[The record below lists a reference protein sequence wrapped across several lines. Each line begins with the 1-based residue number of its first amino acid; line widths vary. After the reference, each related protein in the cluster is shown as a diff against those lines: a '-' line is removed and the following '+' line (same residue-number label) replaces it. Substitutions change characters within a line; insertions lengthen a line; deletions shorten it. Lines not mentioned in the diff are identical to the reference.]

1 MMERRPNQV
10 YANEATQ
17 TAISGGATRICVTS
31 PCGGGKTLMMV
42 DQLEAALEQNK
53 LASLHTLRRMLFDQ
67 TAKVLESQGINFGKR
82 ASGHET
88 ALLRDIQLAMTQ
100 TELSKVYRNGD
111 RELHKAD
118 IALWDEA
125 HIQKS
130 PATEQIMA
138 DYIAAGGVNVGY
150 TATPLDIG
158 NLYDELIVAGT
169 PSELRKTGALVPV
182 IMYGPDEPDLTHIK
196 NYTVGDDLTEA
207 QNVKVMIRPGVY
219 GRVIDHYRRLNP
231 EQLPAVGFAPGVKYS
246 IGFAE
251 KFTEA
256 GIRAAHVDGNDVW
269 LDGEF
274 HPSSPETR
282 EMVMEMSR
290 TGEIKILWNRYVLRV
305 GVDAPWL
312 QHGIL
317 ACVFGS
323 LTSYLQTAGRL
334 ARSCEGKP
342 HACVARGTPVL
353 TNRGLVPIQDVTT
366 DDLVWDG
373 ISFNSHCG
381 PTCNGTKEVI
391 EWNGLT
397 ATPDHKVHTNHGWTT
412 LKTAATR
419 GWRLTQTGVCGKPV
433 RVLDDSDPY
442 DSRRWAEAGSECSLQ
457 QVREKVVCKVSSD
470 GTESPSRMQTLHEP
484 LWATLPG
491 MDLPSSAEAVATLQ
505 RPQDNL
511 LRALRWPWDR
521 VSFLDRL
528 RRNVLDCC
536 HTGNTDE
543 SEADPGQ
550 DRQQRTLRA
559 GQSAMGQHK
568 SADEKSGKIYPK
580 RFSLSSLLG
589 SLSRCWIFSVVCRF
603 FVSTRTIGKTD
614 CRPMAEVWDIVNA
627 GPRHRFTASGVLV
640 GNCLQDHGGNWW
652 RHGSVNA
659 DRDWSLD
666 LTNRIAVGERKEK
679 LREKTE
685 QEPIVCQN
693 CGMIRKTGKECP
705 GCGHVAHVK
714 SRMVVQIKG
723 DLKPVVGDIYKPRVV
738 KDKPDTQKVWER
750 YYYSQKRAGRTF
762 NQAYAWFWHEE
773 HYWPPKTLPLM
784 PRDLRD
790 WFRCIGDV
798 PRENLT

>member
-256 GIRAAHVDGNDVW
+256 GIRAAHIDGNDVW

-342 HACVARGTPVL
+342 HA
-353 TNRGLVPIQDVTT
+353 I
-366 DDLVWDG
+366 
-373 ISFNSHCG
+373 
-381 PTCNGTKEVI
+381 
-391 EWNGLT
+391 
-397 ATPDHKVHTNHGWTT
+397 
-412 LKTAATR
+412 
-419 GWRLTQTGVCGKPV
+419 
-433 RVLDDSDPY
+433 
-442 DSRRWAEAGSECSLQ
+442 
-457 QVREKVVCKVSSD
+457 
-470 GTESPSRMQTLHEP
+470 
-484 LWATLPG
+484 
-491 MDLPSSAEAVATLQ
+491 
-505 RPQDNL
+505 
-511 LRALRWPWDR
+511 
-521 VSFLDRL
+521 
-528 RRNVLDCC
+528 
-536 HTGNTDE
+536 
-543 SEADPGQ
+543 
-550 DRQQRTLRA
+550 
-559 GQSAMGQHK
+559 
-568 SADEKSGKIYPK
+568 
-580 RFSLSSLLG
+580 
-589 SLSRCWIFSVVCRF
+589 
-603 FVSTRTIGKTD
+603 
-614 CRPMAEVWDIVNA
+614 
-627 GPRHRFTASGVLV
+627 
-640 GNCLQDHGGNWW
+640 LQDHGGNWW

-705 GCGHVAHVK
+705 GCGHIAHVK

-798 PRENLT
+798 PRENLQ